1 MSVITAVLPRMSA
14 HAAEG
19 STRQVSRDY
28 SAATRLSSVIV
39 VPTALIMAV
48 LGPPLAQ
55 AMFGHGSTS
64 AASARYLGVVL
75 AVFALGLL
83 PYTVTNLQLRVF
95 YAMRDNRTPALIAAA
110 AMTARITASLTTLA
124 IVPPADAVAPL
135 GVGFGLPTLAPPS
148 APASVLPRPLAL

>member
-1 MSVITAVLPRMSA
+1 M
-14 HAAEG
+14 
-19 STRQVSRDY
+19 
-28 SAATRLSSVIV
+28 V
-39 VPTALIMAV
+39 VPPALIRAV

-95 YAMRDNRTPALIAAA
+95 YAMRDNRTPALIGAA
-110 AMTARITASLTTLA
+110 AMTARITPSLTTLA
-124 IVPPADAVAPL
+124 IVPPPAVVAAL
-135 GVGFGLPTLAPPS
+135 GVGFGLSSLATPPALGS
-148 APASVLPRPLAL
+148 SLRRPLAAPPPPPPRPPLP